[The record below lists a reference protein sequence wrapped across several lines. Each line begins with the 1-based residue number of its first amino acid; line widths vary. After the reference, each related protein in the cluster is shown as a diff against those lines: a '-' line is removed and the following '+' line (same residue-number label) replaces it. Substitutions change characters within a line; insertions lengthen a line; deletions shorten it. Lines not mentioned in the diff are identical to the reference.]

1 MCSVKGNVD
10 AAAKARAA
18 GSVGVDKNASALTG
32 LETVNREQIEQSM
45 SRDIRVD
52 KFTLSF
58 QSKVLLRDA
67 DLRIGFG
74 HKYGVIGPN
83 GCGKSTLLRHISGRH
98 LPLPSHIR
106 ILHVEQE
113 VTGDETIALDAVLSA
128 DEERI
133 RLLKEEA
140 ELKPISQENSDR
152 ALKASERLIEVYDRL
167 KAISAY
173 SAEARASAIMS
184 GLGFTEEMKTMMTKQ
199 FSGGWRMRIALA
211 RALFVV
217 PDLLILDEPTN
228 HLDLNAVIWL
238 EAYLRRW
245 KKTLLVVSH
254 DRDFLNYFVTDIMYV
269 HSQTLEYFKGD
280 YDTFE
285 RASEQTKRQQ
295 EKAFKKQQKA
305 LDKIQ
310 RDQTQKDR
318 ENKKKLEKAG
328 LVKEVERDYSVRF
341 EFEDPGQLKP
351 PVVQVK
357 DVGFGYSKD
366 KILFDHVELNID
378 MESRIAVVGP
388 NGVGKSTF
396 MSLMLG
402 ELEPSTGEI
411 IRNRHLRTVK
421 FAQHF
426 VDQLE
431 VASSAVD
438 YIQKLYPDM
447 TPLDIRQ
454 VLGRFGLKGTTQTQ
468 SIESLSGGQ
477 KSRVMLVSIAL
488 KKPHMLFLDE
498 PTNHLD
504 IQSVDALSD
513 ALKGFPGGIILI
525 SHDQRLISNVVN
537 EIWVVRKG
545 GVDIYD
551 GTFEDYRD
559 DLISQM
565 DDSLFISDDEEE
577 KAPEKPAKKS
587 GKK

>member
-1 MCSVKGNVD
+1 M
-10 AAAKARAA
+10 KARAA
-18 GSVGVDKNASALTG
+18 GSQTVDKNASALTG
-32 LETVNREQIEQSM
+32 LETVNRQQIEQSM

-67 DLRIGFG
+67 DLRVAYG
-74 HKYGVIGPN
+74 HKYGIIGPN
-83 GCGKSTLLRHISGRH
+83 GTGKSTLLRHISGRH

-113 VTGDETIALDAVLSA
+113 VVGDETIALDAVLSA

-133 RLLKEEA
+133 LLLKEEA
-140 ELKPISQENSDR
+140 ELKPISQENSTR
-152 ALKASERLIEVYDRL
+152 ALKANERLIEVYDRL
-167 KAISAY
+167 KAINAY

-184 GLGFTEEMKTMMTKQ
+184 GLGFTEEMKKMMTKQ

-238 EAYLRRW
+238 EAYLKRW
-245 KKTLLVVSH
+245 KKSLLVVSH
-254 DRDFLNYFVTDIMYV
+254 DRDFLNYFVTDIIYI
-269 HSQTLEYFKGD
+269 HNLSLEYFKGD

-285 RASEQTKRQQ
+285 KASEQTKRQQ

-318 ENKKKLEKAG
+318 ENKQKIIKSG
-328 LVKEVERDYSVRF
+328 LVQAVERDYSVKF

-351 PVVQVK
+351 PVIQVK
-357 DVGFGYSKD
+357 DAEFGYDPAKD
-366 KILFDHVELNID
+366 PLFSHVELNID
-378 MESRIAVVGP
+378 MDSRIAVVGP

-402 ELEPSTGEI
+402 ELEPTSGEI

-438 YIQKLYPDM
+438 YIQRLYPDM

-504 IQSVDALSD
+504 IQSVDALSES
-513 ALKGFPGGIILI
+513 LKEFPGGIVLI
-525 SHDQRLISNVVN
+525 SHDQRLISNVCN

-545 GVDIYD
+545 AVDIYD

-559 DLISQM
+559 ELISNM
-565 DDSLFISDDEEE
+565 DDSLFESDDEEE
-577 KAPEKPAKKS
+577 KPTERPAKKAAS
-587 GKK
+587 AKKK